1 MGCHTLFSRPITDKE
16 FELMKEYAPIE
27 IFNLT
32 GSSEENM
39 ELGLNNEFLYKQLMK
54 SFVKNI
60 PCVYGKYWW
69 QLGYGAGNPQLLN
82 GSAYIYEIRGRSGLF
97 VDIPEYEDIFRVK
110 HYPRKVITNRRNLK
124 RWMRKDYFKLS
135 KEQLDKV
142 SEFFEQYPDG
152 VITFG

>member
-1 MGCHTLFSRPITDKE
+1 MGCHTSFSRPITDKE
-16 FELMKEYAPIE
+16 FQLMKEYAPIE

-82 GSAYIYEIRGRSGLF
+82 GQVAYGA
-97 VDIPEYEDIFRVK
+97 
-110 HYPRKVITNRRNLK
+110 
-124 RWMRKDYFKLS
+124 W
-135 KEQLDKV
+135 
-142 SEFFEQYPDG
+142 
-152 VITFG
+152 